1 MSSSAD
7 AFSSPDAAAAAF
19 KFDNTKSTGDNVVY
33 ATTTYIDSLTDTC
46 RASSANF
53 QTMNINCRGPIDYR
67 DVNMEQVQIVNT
79 KCTENVLD
87 SSVAADALKA
97 YNEALASKLSQDATA
112 NPKGAS
118 KDQITKQTI
127 SISTAV
133 VNSVKNTCLA
143 RAMQT
148 QKLDI
153 VDCNNASVHAINWQQ
168 YSSNALDCVFAN
180 QNVVNASVALSD
192 LTGNHGDNKSKGLPL
207 WMIILIVAGSVIV
220 VGVAVGVPLA
230 AYNKRRRI
238 ATAAAVK
245 AAADAAAVAAQK
257 ATAAQKAEQLRQV
270 ITSAIEAARN

>member
-1 MSSSAD
+1 MSSSD
-7 AFSSPDAAAAAF
+7 ALSPDAAAATF
-19 KFDNTKSTGDNVVY
+19 KFDNSKSTGDNVVY

-53 QTMNINCRGPIDYR
+53 QTMNINCHGPIDYR
-67 DVNMEQVQIVNT
+67 DVNMEQVQIINT

-87 SSVAADALKA
+87 SGVTADALKA
-97 YNEALASKLSQDATA
+97 YNEALASKLSQNATA
-112 NPKGAS
+112 NPNGAS

-143 RAMQT
+143 RAMQS

-168 YSSNALDCVFAN
+168 YSSNALDCIFSN
-180 QNVVNASVALSD
+180 QSVVNASVALSD
-192 LTGNHGDNKSKGLPL
+192 LTGNHGDTKSKGLPL
-207 WMIILIVAGSVIV
+207 WAIVLIVIGAIIV
-220 VGVAVGVPLA
+220 VGVCVGVPVA

-238 ATAAAVK
+238 AMAAAVA
-245 AAADAAAVAAQK
+245 AAADAAAAA
-257 ATAAQKAEQLRQV
+257 AVEAAAAQKAERLRQV
-270 ITSAIEAARN
+270 ITSAIQAAR